1 MVKKKKN
8 TYYTEWPIYSSLRE
22 PIYFLNEPKTEYG
35 DKLLL
40 EDLLWIT
47 ARARYRNYRN
57 KFIDQNR
64 NTLVNLL
71 QGETGHKRLDELMEK
86 LKKENLEELYKIIKR
101 YSNYLPQQKRNDLI
115 RSLTRHKI

>member
-1 MVKKKKN
+1 
-8 TYYTEWPIYSSLRE
+8 
-22 PIYFLNEPKTEYG
+22 
-35 DKLLL
+35 
-40 EDLLWIT
+40 
-47 ARARYRNYRN
+47 
-57 KFIDQNR
+57 
-64 NTLVNLL
+64 VNLL